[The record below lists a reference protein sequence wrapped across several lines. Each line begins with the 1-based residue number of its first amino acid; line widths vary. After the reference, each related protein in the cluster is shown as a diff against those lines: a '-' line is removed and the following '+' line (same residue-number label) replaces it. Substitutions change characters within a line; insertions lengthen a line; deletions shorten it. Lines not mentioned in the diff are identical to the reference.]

1 MRVYTD
7 KIAES
12 STWQAAVSKWENKLV
27 AGILIAY
34 SILQLNGIVFH
45 GAWGQDFHTH
55 VKYIR
60 DASAHPWHFLTTY
73 EEGRTNPP
81 LFHFLGGQIN
91 TLTHGY
97 YFVEVIAL
105 FCVAANVAGL
115 YALFVLIRRF
125 IRTPLLR
132 LSVFLFL
139 VFLPFAV
146 IHAEVLAT
154 DAIGTPIFIFYLYLL
169 LRFNDRLNSR
179 QFRRTLFLAMA
190 VLLTGILTKFTFEA
204 LIVGTAF
211 ILLGQWWVAAIDNRR
226 LVEAAIFLCVIPACV
241 SAVLVYQFKSQ
252 QRGTI
257 GFTKSYNGW
266 GAMSY
271 RSAFFFRA
279 ADPYLLD
286 APPYNEEI
294 AAAPGLDGAPSYG
307 TPGTLYH
314 LTIREKFSY
323 PALLQLAMFT
333 DYMNFRQFD
342 PLRTARPYGGRR
354 SRSNQNKMSVAVK
367 TGLLFTIMA
376 LMGVVVMGYR
386 AAWKTFVRR
395 SAQNLDIVCILVLAL
410 SLYVPALLI
419 LPFAPTYFFGY
430 YLPRLVMPSLLC
442 FFLLG
447 FVLVETTILSR
458 WPRAIWVVVAL
469 VVLQSTLHAS
479 FLWTWPTLEDLQL
492 APSAPPMTSTSS
504 GTSSKSRSGAAVPT
518 PGTCKPALDA
528 LQRPGG
534 SITIAVGCLPRL
546 VGAEEG
552 PMRWA
557 AEGITAPGYLVYG
570 PSILL
575 PAGSYD
581 VSMDITS
588 AALPGEQV
596 GNWDAGFFE
605 VPSAE
610 VRLGQGPIFG
620 RVKEIRARINIDA
633 AGAKMPFQFRVVYN
647 GKGDL
652 RVRSLTI
659 TRRS

>member
-1 MRVYTD
+1 
-7 KIAES
+7 
-12 STWQAAVSKWENKLV
+12 
-27 AGILIAY
+27 
-34 SILQLNGIVFH
+34 
-45 GAWGQDFHTH
+45 
-55 VKYIR
+55 
-60 DASAHPWHFLTTY
+60 
-73 EEGRTNPP
+73 
-81 LFHFLGGQIN
+81 
-91 TLTHGY
+91 
-97 YFVEVIAL
+97 
-105 FCVAANVAGL
+105 
-115 YALFVLIRRF
+115 
-125 IRTPLLR
+125 
-132 LSVFLFL
+132 
-139 VFLPFAV
+139 
-146 IHAEVLAT
+146 
-154 DAIGTPIFIFYLYLL
+154 
-169 LRFNDRLNSR
+169 
-179 QFRRTLFLAMA
+179 
-190 VLLTGILTKFTFEA
+190 
-204 LIVGTAF
+204 
-211 ILLGQWWVAAIDNRR
+211 
-226 LVEAAIFLCVIPACV
+226 
-241 SAVLVYQFKSQ
+241 
-252 QRGTI
+252 
-257 GFTKSYNGW
+257 
-266 GAMSY
+266 
-271 RSAFFFRA
+271 
-279 ADPYLLD
+279 
-286 APPYNEEI
+286 
-294 AAAPGLDGAPSYG
+294 
-307 TPGTLYH
+307 
-314 LTIREKFSY
+314 
-323 PALLQLAMFT
+323 
-333 DYMNFRQFD
+333 MNFRQFD

-557 AEGITAPGYLVYG
+557 ARRHYRARLPGVRAVDLVFR
-570 PSILL
+570 
-575 PAGSYD
+575 PALRCVDGHHLGRAARRAGGELGRGFLRGA
-581 VSMDITS
+581 VGGS
-588 AALPGEQV
+588 AAR
-596 GNWDAGFFE
+596 AGADF
-605 VPSAE
+605 
-610 VRLGQGPIFG
+610 RTCQG
-620 RVKEIRARINIDA
+620 IRARINIDA